1 MSSPVSNK
9 EKRQHGSV
17 MVPYSYYECRVPEYS
32 PVIPLHWHS
41 EFEINYIVSG
51 KSEFVCG
58 DERIVACEG
67 DIIMLPP
74 NMLHAIYPYRDFQQI
89 HDTLVFREQMLGI
102 AKEERCGVFYIE
114 PIVRGRHRVI
124 TPISRGH
131 NAYEEIHGSVRQI
144 FACAKKNTPEA
155 DLYMKSELLRLI
167 WLLEKNECV
176 RTVKNTDDRHLESIR
191 QVLRFIS
198 ENYRDTISIE
208 QLADMA
214 HLSKSYFMY
223 HFKQLVGIGAIEYVI
238 QLRIKH
244 ACELLRTT
252 SDTAAEIAF
261 ACGFQNLS
269 NFNRQFKKSVGC
281 TPGQYRV
288 NV

>member
-1 MSSPVSNK
+1 MGNPVSNK

-32 PVIPLHWHS
+32 PMIPLHWHS

-58 DERIVACEG
+58 DERIVADAG

-74 NMLHAIYPYRDFQQI
+74 NLLHAIYPHGDFQEI

-102 AKEERCGVFYIE
+102 SKEERCGVSYIE

-124 TPISRGH
+124 VPISKVHR
-131 NAYEEIHGSVRQI
+131 AYGEIHKSVKQI
-144 FACAKKNTPEA
+144 FTCAKRNTPEA

-167 WLLEKNECV
+167 WLLEENECV
-176 RTVKNTDDRHLESIR
+176 RMVKKRDDRQLESIR
-191 QVLRFIS
+191 SVLGFIS

-223 HFKQLVGIGAIEYVI
+223 HFKQLVGISAIEYMI

-252 SDTAAEIAF
+252 TCTSAEIAF

-269 NFNRQFKKSVGC
+269 NFNRQFKKCVGC
-281 TPGQYRV
+281 TPGQYRR
-288 NV
+288 N